1 MDWVKNIIKKENKTS
16 LNELTLEEQ
25 VKQWQSNIGDNK
37 IIQNIIFPVLS
48 EQINEKTVNEKTMC
62 LIDNHVYDDLEF
74 FSTNDGNDN
83 SVSNSLSKNTLT
95 SYGKYVLQHI
105 LRNPIHKSD
114 SIDERQWLIKY
125 FMENKTFSEKVKNIL
140 LLIKNPDNIFWLW
153 KETDEQS
160 QTLYDL
166 VYLKLP
172 IIDNFVNSSELI
184 LTGTSFYKIF
194 ISPFFCLMTPILCFI
209 IPYIFLRY
217 MGIKVSFI
225 QIFHLLKNKVFCVGF
240 ISNKTTSLAILSTVI
255 WFAMY
260 FYNAYTIINV
270 SLLTNNITN
279 IIHNKLQLAAQIV
292 NVTKELNL
300 LMVNFPTNIKKL
312 INIPETS
319 LSIESLLLKDTILA
333 EPSIFRNKGCILST
347 FWKIKSFLNDL
358 SERIKFIGYV
368 DSFYT
373 ITEYLNTLKIHK
385 LPWTY
390 VKFNVKKKRLIKFW
404 HPSILNSAKPVP
416 NSLKIHKKTNTI
428 IITGPNAAGK
438 STYVKTIFVNSILAQ
453 TFGIALAKKWE
464 IPKPYTYIDT
474 YFKVPDVEGKTSTFQ
489 AEMKRCF
496 KFVTTLENI
505 KKINGECNSLVALD
519 EIFTSTN
526 YKEGI
531 SGAYSIIKYI
541 SDNFP
546 DVLCLVTTHY
556 HCLAELQNISNK
568 KIMNYC
574 LHVNRDS
581 NDKLIGYSFK
591 VKKGVSNEH
600 VALDLLE
607 IEGFSND
614 IITLARNTYK
624 NITIPN
630 VRFFTNC

>member
-1 MDWVKNIIKKENKTS
+1 MNWIKNIIKTNGNN

-37 IIQNIIFPVLS
+37 IIYNIIFPKLDK
-48 EQINEKTVNEKTMC
+48 EIVNKQS
-62 LIDNHVYDDLEF
+62 LIAIDDHVYDDLEF
-74 FSTNDGNDN
+74 FSTNDGNSH
-83 SVSNSLSKNTLT
+83 SVSNTLSKNTLT
-95 SYGKYVLQHI
+95 SYGKYVLQNI
-105 LRNPIHKSD
+105 LRNPVYNCD
-114 SIDERQWLIKY
+114 SIKERQWLIQY
-125 FMENKTFSEKVKNIL
+125 FRDNKTFSEKVKNVL
-140 LLIKNPDNIFWLW
+140 VSIKNPDNIFWLW

-172 IIDNFVNSSELI
+172 IIDNFVNSSEII
-184 LTGTSFYKIF
+184 LTGTSIYKIF
-194 ISPFFCLMTPILCFI
+194 ISPFFSLMTPILCFI
-209 IPYIFLRY
+209 IPYIFFRY
-217 MGIKVSFI
+217 MGIKISFI
-225 QIFHLLKNKVFCVGF
+225 QIFHLLKNKVFSVGF
-240 ISNKTTSLAILSTVI
+240 IPNKTTSLAILSTVL
-255 WFAMY
+255 WFSMY
-260 FYNAYTIINV
+260 FYNIYTIINV
-270 SLLTNNITN
+270 SFLTNNITN

-292 NVTKELNL
+292 NVAKELQV
-300 LMVNFPTNIKKL
+300 LMVNFPSNIKNL
-312 INIPETS
+312 INIPANS
-319 LSIESLLLKDTILA
+319 LSTELLLLKNTILT
-333 EPSIFRNKGCILST
+333 EPSIFSNKGCILAT
-347 FWKIKSFLNDL
+347 FWKIKSVLNDL

-368 DSFYT
+368 DGFYT
-373 ITEYLNTLKIHK
+373 ITEYLNTLKNYN

-416 NSLKIHKKTNTI
+416 NSLKTNKKTNTI

-496 KFVTTLENI
+496 KFVTTLDNI
-505 KKINGECNSLVALD
+505 KKINGECNSLVSLD

-556 HCLAELQNISNK
+556 HCLAELQDLSNK

-574 LHVNRDS
+574 LNVNRD
-581 NDKLIGYSFK
+581 NGGKLIGYSFK

-607 IEGFSND
+607 LEGFSND
-614 IITLARNTYK
+614 IITIARNTYK
-624 NITIPN
+624 NIMIPN
-630 VRFFTNC
+630 VRFFTKC

>member
-1 MDWVKNIIKKENKTS
+1 MNWIKDIIKTNGNN

-25 VKQWQSNIGDNK
+25 VNQWQSNIKDNK
-37 IIQNIIFPVLS
+37 IIYNIIFPNLAK
-48 EQINEKTVNEKTMC
+48 EIVNEKS
-62 LIDNHVYDDLEF
+62 LISIDDHVYDDLEF
-74 FSTNDGNDN
+74 FSTNDGNDH
-83 SVSNSLSKNTLT
+83 SVSNTLSKNTLT

-105 LRNPIHKSD
+105 LRNPIDNYD
-114 SIDERQWLIKY
+114 SIKERQWLIKY
-125 FMENKTFSEKVKNIL
+125 FMDNKTFSEKVKNVL
-140 LLIKNPDNIFWLW
+140 VSIKNPDNIFWLW

-166 VYLKLP
+166 VYFKLP

-184 LTGTSFYKIF
+184 LTGTSLYKIF
-194 ISPFFCLMTPILCFI
+194 ISPFFSLMTPILCFI

-217 MGIKVSFI
+217 MGIKISFI
-225 QIFHLLKNKVFCVGF
+225 QIFHLLKNKVFSVGF
-240 ISNKTTSLAILSTVI
+240 IPTKTTSLAILSTVL

-260 FYNAYTIINV
+260 FYNIYTIINV
-270 SLLTNNITN
+270 SFLTNNITN

-292 NVTKELNL
+292 NVAKELKL

-312 INIPETS
+312 INIPTTSVET
-319 LSIESLLLKDTILA
+319 ELLLKDTILA
-333 EPSIFRNKGCILST
+333 KPSIFSNKGCILAT
-347 FWKIKSFLNDL
+347 FWKIKSVLNDL

-368 DSFYT
+368 DGFYT
-373 ITEYLNTLKIHK
+373 ITEYLNTLKNYN
-385 LPWTY
+385 LPWTC

-416 NSLKIHKKTNTI
+416 NSLKTNKKTNTI

-496 KFVTTLENI
+496 KFVTTLDNI
-505 KKINGECNSLVALD
+505 KKISGECNSLVALD

-556 HCLAELQNISNK
+556 HCLAELQDLSNK

-574 LHVNRDS
+574 LNVNRD
-581 NDKLIGYSFK
+581 NDGKLIGYSFK

-614 IITLARNTYK
+614 IITLARNTYN

>member
-1 MDWVKNIIKKENKTS
+1 
-16 LNELTLEEQ
+16 
-25 VKQWQSNIGDNK
+25 
-37 IIQNIIFPVLS
+37 
-48 EQINEKTVNEKTMC
+48 
-62 LIDNHVYDDLEF
+62 
-74 FSTNDGNDN
+74 
-83 SVSNSLSKNTLT
+83 
-95 SYGKYVLQHI
+95 
-105 LRNPIHKSD
+105 
-114 SIDERQWLIKY
+114 
-125 FMENKTFSEKVKNIL
+125 
-140 LLIKNPDNIFWLW
+140 
-153 KETDEQS
+153 
-160 QTLYDL
+160 
-166 VYLKLP
+166 
-172 IIDNFVNSSELI
+172 
-184 LTGTSFYKIF
+184 
-194 ISPFFCLMTPILCFI
+194 
-209 IPYIFLRY
+209 
-217 MGIKVSFI
+217 MGIKISFI
-225 QIFHLLKNKVFCVGF
+225 QIFHLLKNKVFSVGF
-240 ISNKTTSLAILSTVI
+240 IPTKTTSLAILSTVL

-260 FYNAYTIINV
+260 FYNIYTIINV
-270 SLLTNNITN
+270 SFLTNNITN

-292 NVTKELNL
+292 NVAKELKL

-312 INIPETS
+312 INIPTTSVETE
-319 LSIESLLLKDTILA
+319 LLLLKDTILA
-333 EPSIFRNKGCILST
+333 KPSIFSNKGCILAT
-347 FWKIKSFLNDL
+347 FWKIKSVLNDL

-368 DSFYT
+368 DGFYT
-373 ITEYLNTLKIHK
+373 ITEYLNTLKNYN
-385 LPWTY
+385 LPWTC

-416 NSLKIHKKTNTI
+416 NSLKTNKKTNTI

-496 KFVTTLENI
+496 KFVTTLDNI
-505 KKINGECNSLVALD
+505 KKISGECNSLVALD

-556 HCLAELQNISNK
+556 HCLAELQDLSNK

-574 LHVNRDS
+574 LNVNRD
-581 NDKLIGYSFK
+581 NDGKLIGYSFK

-614 IITLARNTYK
+614 IITLARNTYN